1 MILSPATVVFLGKIA
16 SLASKGEMYVSSSA
30 VMACAYLRM
39 IKVGVR
45 DREAGGA
52 PSSGPLDS
60 CNTEALAILAGLKG
74 RVEVARHNESKAKL
88 TQGSKS
94 FWVSSVSSDETW
106 QGWFG
111 ETWKECHAVT
121 ELETFRAALAAACK
135 VAKNTTWKK
144 SKLSSF
150 PRVSLDGGEILAT
163 DGHRLAIH
171 YAGVDAKASIHHDLG
186 EAWGKMIAAYQKS
199 EGTWWILT
207 NDKVVALVFR
217 HYGQEAIMMA
227 DQLTESECDK
237 QPSVKK
243 MRQIAA
249 AQTGGV
255 QVQLPPETGALCKLF
270 ETVAVWRN
278 GAVLAWNKDA
288 NDNGGVGLIPQGE
301 EPLATLDAKYLG
313 MALPKGRNAPP
324 AVLMVAGDVSSIL
337 ESTIMAK
344 KCPPPTLP
352 SDCYLPKEDEALVA

>member
-16 SLASKGEMYVSSSA
+16 ALASKGELYVSHDA
-30 VMACAYLRM
+30 IMACAYQRM
-39 IKVGVR
+39 IMVGVR
-45 DREAGGA
+45 DRDAGGA
-52 PSSGPLDS
+52 PSSGVLDS
-60 CNTEALAILAGLKG
+60 CKPQALTILAGLKG
-74 RVEVARHNESKAKL
+74 RVEVSRHNESKAKL

-94 FWVSSVSSDETW
+94 FWVDSVSSDQTW

-111 ETWKECHAVT
+111 ETWKECHAIT
-121 ELETFRAALAAACK
+121 DLENFRAALAAACK
-135 VAKNTTWKK
+135 VAKANDGKF
-144 SKLSSF
+144 S
-150 PRVSLDGGEILAT
+150 RVALDGGEILAT
-163 DGHRLAIH
+163 DGHRLAVH
-171 YAGVDAKASIHHDLG
+171 YAGVDAKASIHYTLG

-227 DQLTESECDK
+227 LQLTEEETGGK
-237 QPSVKK
+237 QPTIAG
-243 MRQIAA
+243 MRRIAA
-249 AQTGGV
+249 AQTRGV
-255 QVQLPPETGALCKLF
+255 QVQLPPETAALCRLF
-270 ETVAVWRN
+270 ETVAIWRN
-278 GAVLAWNKDA
+278 GAVLAWNKDSS
-288 NDNGGVGLIPQGE
+288 DNGGVGLIPQGE

-324 AVLMVAGDVSSIL
+324 AVLMVEGDVSNMG

-352 SDCYLPKEDEALVA
+352 SDCYLPKEKEEALVA